1 MDRQKAKRIRIWTRL
16 LGTLAIAWLLVI
28 VFCLAL
34 AASAQAKLISPNA
47 ADQPSAQRM
56 PQSATTG
63 ITLDV
68 PILMYHQ
75 VGSYPGRYNVPR
87 QVFEAQMA
95 YLAQNGYTSVSIDQI
110 AAALRGQGG
119 LPPCPV
125 AITFDAG
132 YTSVYS
138 NAVPILQQYGR
149 YATFYIVAGYIGM
162 SRRFMN
168 WNQVRDL
175 ATDGMWIGSHSYN
188 HPYLARLF
196 RASLEHQIV
205 DSKAKLESE
214 LGISVTTFAYP
225 FGSYSP
231 AVMHAVTETGYVA
244 ALWTGYGSHQ
254 AEDRIYKMPR
264 YAIYNW
270 VSLRLFEAQ
279 LPKHRPNGSGA
290 CSSMPQP

>member
-1 MDRQKAKRIRIWTRL
+1 M
-16 LGTLAIAWLLVI
+16 IALMLVV
-28 VFCLAL
+28 VFCLTL
-34 AASAQAKLISPNA
+34 TAAPAQAKLILPGA
-47 ADQPSAQRM
+47 ADQPFAPWM

-87 QVFEAQMA
+87 QTFETQMA

-125 AITFDAG
+125 AITFDDG
-132 YTSVYS
+132 YTSAYS
-138 NAVPILQQYGR
+138 NALPILQQYGLR
-149 YATFYIVAGYIGM
+149 ATFYVVAGYVGM
-162 SRRFMN
+162 SQRFMN
-168 WNQVRDL
+168 WDQVRDL
-175 ATDGMWIGSHSYN
+175 AARGMWIGSHSYN
-188 HPYLARLF
+188 HPYLARSP
-196 RASLEHQIV
+196 RASLPRQIV

-214 LGISVTTFAYP
+214 LGVPVTTFAYP
-225 FGSYSP
+225 FGSYSL
-231 AVMHAVTETGYVA
+231 AVMHAVTEAGYVA
-244 ALWTGYGSHQ
+244 GVWTGYGPHQ

-270 VSLRLFEAQ
+270 VSQRRFEAQ
-279 LPKHRPNGSGA
+279 LPRHGPNGSGMCPSA
-290 CSSMPQP
+290 PPPQ